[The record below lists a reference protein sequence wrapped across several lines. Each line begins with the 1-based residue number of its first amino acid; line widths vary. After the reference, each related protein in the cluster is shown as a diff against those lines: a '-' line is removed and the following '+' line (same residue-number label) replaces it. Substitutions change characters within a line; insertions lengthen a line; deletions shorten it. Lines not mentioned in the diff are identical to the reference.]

1 MHMRQQITPIT
12 TSPPT
17 LVRSVRTDRTGS
29 SGVVIQSSNWR
40 VLASVYELD
49 LETIE
54 SEVCVTTTH
63 AVVAGRYTSILPS
76 R

>member
-17 LVRSVRTDRTGS
+17 LVPPVITDGTGS

-40 VLASVYELD
+40 VLASVYEN
-49 LETIE
+49 IQGVPKKSVIYE
-54 SEVCVTTTH
+54 SWHCVTIY
-63 AVVAGRYTSILPS
+63 AVNT
-76 R
+76 

>member
-17 LVRSVRTDRTGS
+17 LVRSVRSVRTDRTGS

-40 VLASVYELD
+40 VLASVYGHRIS
-49 LETIE
+49 LEMDGCAIDQLHE
-54 SEVCVTTTH
+54 Y
-63 AVVAGRYTSILPS
+63 AN
-76 R
+76 